1 MTFLD
6 FFNEIALIANPALR
20 TRQRAADPQQLL
32 KETDIDSL
40 DLVMISVYLC
50 EAYKI
55 PEEVGK
61 AMPLGSVAEVQQFIE
76 LHKGVTPE
84 SFEAALEAMR

>member
-1 MTFLD
+1 MNFLD

-20 TRQRAADPQQLL
+20 NRQRATGETQLL

-50 EAYKI
+50 EAYQI

-61 AMPLGSVAEVQQFIE
+61 AMPLESVAAIRAFLDENKVSEPI
-76 LHKGVTPE
+76 
-84 SFEAALEAMR
+84 SYAAALEVMR